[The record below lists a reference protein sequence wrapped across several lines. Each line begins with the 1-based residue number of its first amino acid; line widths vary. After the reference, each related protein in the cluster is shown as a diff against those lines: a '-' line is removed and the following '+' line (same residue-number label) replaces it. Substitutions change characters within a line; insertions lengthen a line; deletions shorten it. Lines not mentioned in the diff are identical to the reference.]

1 MGNYY
6 ESLYASTG
14 WVPTAGNSIRGLIVP
29 RYISVN
35 CDIAAADGDDNL
47 DIDNIWWYLYSEG
60 DERGREIIKLMML
73 TWRMQG
79 WSSLT
84 WPCRHQHQYDHQHH
98 DDHQHD
104 DDVDCWHWGCQ
115 AAWANW
121 CHQDGANPIVL
132 MTSSV
137 NGDIN
142 TDTYHDRD
150 AMKRRFFFQMFLWMG
165 CLHGHW
171 SNWWQSYH
179 FEEKIWACKF
189 FPSQFA
195 SLTLKATSLFGSEL
209 MWWHQDLTIWCWW
222 WW

>member
-1 MGNYY
+1 MANYY

-14 WVPTAGNSIRGLIVP
+14 WVPTAGNSIRGLIVR

-47 DIDNIWWYLYSEG
+47 DIDNIWWYLYSEIYEG
-60 DERGREIIKLMML
+60 EIRGREIIKLMML

-104 DDVDCWHWGCQ
+104 DDVDCWHGGCQ

-142 TDTYHDRD
+142 TDTYYRID
-150 AMKRRFFFQMFLWMG
+150 AMRKRIFFLQKCHWMG
-165 CLHGHW
+165 CLHGQIGDICMI
-171 SNWWQSYH
+171 S
-179 FEEKIWACKF
+179 KRKF
-189 FPSQFA
+189 GARKYASQIA
-195 SLTLKATSLFGSEL
+195 HLTTSLFSSEL

-222 WW
+222 WR